1 MRAPVAIVVAAALA
15 LAAPA
20 AAQRPR
26 PPDRPPTSVVPT
38 LTPNRIQIYND
49 YEVPETTLD
58 AGDVVVHYVT
68 GGINAPPLND
78 DDGDGIP
85 DFVRRVGDAAD
96 NALAYYRARGFVP
109 PAPDTGGPDARP
121 DLYVSRFAPG
131 ILGVAFPAP
140 AADGGAFVALA
151 NQLDPSI
158 DVSFGSLWGTVAH
171 ELFHLV
177 QFSYYGTREP
187 TMPDWVSE
195 GTAAGMESRVFPA
208 LADLVNRLQVSA
220 WLRRPTVPLT
230 VATGGAQLLWH
241 FLDVR
246 APALLPAYLPLLA
259 RTDGTHAG
267 TLLAQ
272 TYRRVTGGSF
282 APAFLDF
289 AASLAARWP
298 DTLGTTHAARG
309 ALAPFAAAFVPLR
322 GRGVAVRVSPG
333 GGAAVTYRC
342 ESPYAGRPA
351 RQITVGRRIPSP
363 ACPRGWQFADPLL
376 VVANGTPGR
385 ALTYRA
391 TFSR

>member
-230 VATGGAQLLWH
+230 VATGGH
-241 FLDVR
+241 SSSGTSSTCGRRPCFPR
-246 APALLPAYLPLLA
+246 TCRCSRGPTA
-259 RTDGTHAG
+259 RTRARCSRRPTGASPAG
-267 TLLAQ
+267 RLP
-272 TYRRVTGGSF
+272 RRSSTSLRRSP
-282 APAFLDF
+282 PAGRTRSGRRTPPG
-289 AASLAARWP
+289 ARSRRSRPPSSRSGAGASPSASRRAAARP
-298 DTLGTTHAARG
+298 
-309 ALAPFAAAFVPLR
+309 
-322 GRGVAVRVSPG
+322 
-333 GGAAVTYRC
+333 
-342 ESPYAGRPA
+342 
-351 RQITVGRRIPSP
+351 
-363 ACPRGWQFADPLL
+363 
-376 VVANGTPGR
+376 
-385 ALTYRA
+385 
-391 TFSR
+391 